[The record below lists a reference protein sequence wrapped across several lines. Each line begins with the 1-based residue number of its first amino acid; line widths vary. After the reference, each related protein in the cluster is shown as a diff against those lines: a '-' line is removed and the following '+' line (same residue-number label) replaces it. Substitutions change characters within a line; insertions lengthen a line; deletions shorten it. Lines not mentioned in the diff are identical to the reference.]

1 LSSIPLYGDCGRTF
15 FSASWKYPEFFSGK
29 FDRMS
34 ALQPR
39 LGFVIL
45 GLAMAASAFGQ
56 APANSF
62 AGGDASIP
70 PASAASVSSDAP
82 AIQVPVT
89 MSPAVQRL
97 GSFQPADIKFDI
109 EDLIDVLR
117 DRRHEGWVLAAYPDP
132 KTGRPLIGAGF
143 SLDLPARE
151 HPQQD
156 LLNPHP
162 FLEPSSAELWT
173 AAGLD
178 PQQLQQ
184 ILADYQARLDAWS
197 TKKYRSQIKTLPPQ
211 ISDEDAT
218 LLLRVAAIQAI
229 NNAKAYCRNFDQLSG
244 SQQMAL
250 SQLVYQM
257 GVNLEEFSQFLGLI
271 NTDSLPAPA
280 VRSVSAQDA
289 AYWKSVQ
296 QSLEQSQWARLYRTR
311 AISVIAMLDPRYNE
325 NPTMAERRV
334 GATLRAAVVHRRGGR
349 SGAATQLA
357 SSSKSS
363 GAHRATRTHHTR
375 KRKT

>member
-1 LSSIPLYGDCGRTF
+1 MLV
-15 FSASWKYPEFFSGK
+15 
-29 FDRMS
+29 
-34 ALQPR
+34 LQAR
-39 LGFVIL
+39 LGFAIL
-45 GLAMAASAFGQ
+45 GLAMAASAVGQ
-56 APANSF
+56 VPADPVPVNPSSTNSF
-62 AGGDASIP
+62 AGDASVP
-70 PASAASVSSDAP
+70 PASAASVASDAP
-82 AIQVPVT
+82 ATPVPVT
-89 MSPAVQRL
+89 ISPAVQL
-97 GSFQPADIKFDI
+97 LESFQPSGIKFNIDDLVDI
-109 EDLIDVLR
+109 LR

-151 HPQQD
+151 HLQHD

-162 FLEPSSAELWT
+162 FLEPSSAELWS

-178 PQQLQQ
+178 SQRLQQ
-184 ILADYQARLDAWS
+184 ILADYQARLDAS
-197 TKKYRSQIKTLPPQ
+197 SARKYRSQIKTLTPQ
-211 ISDEDAT
+211 ISEDDAT
-218 LLLRVAAIQAI
+218 LLVRVAAIQAI
-229 NNAKAYCRNFDQLSG
+229 YNARAYCRNFDQLSG

-271 NTDSLPAPA
+271 NRDALPAPA
-280 VRSVSAQDA
+280 MHIVSAEDA

-311 AISVIAMLDPRYNE
+311 AISVIAMLDPRYSE

-334 GATLRAAVVHRRGGR
+334 GATLRPAVVHRRGGR
-349 SGAATQLA
+349 SGASTQLA
-357 SSSKSS
+357 SSSKNP
-363 GAHRATRTHHTR
+363 GTRRATRTRHTR